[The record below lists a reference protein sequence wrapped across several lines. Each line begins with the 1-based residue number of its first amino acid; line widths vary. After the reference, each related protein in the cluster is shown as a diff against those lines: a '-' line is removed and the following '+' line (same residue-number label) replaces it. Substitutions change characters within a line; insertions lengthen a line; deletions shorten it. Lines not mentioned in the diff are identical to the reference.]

1 MLIGA
6 HQSIA
11 GGVHKAWSPADEDG
25 CEAVQI
31 FTKNA
36 SMWKEPV
43 IAPDQVRAFADA
55 RAKAKAGGAP
65 VLSHDSYLINLC
77 GLEPELRLKSR
88 EALLQEALRCEALGV
103 DYVVLHPGAHMG
115 AGAEAGVAHAAES
128 LAWVLERTRG
138 AKVGLLVEN
147 TAGQGSC
154 IAADLLEVGA
164 ILRGIDQLG
173 GADAKAR
180 AGVCLDTCHTFAAGY
195 DLSTPEGFD
204 ATFALIE
211 REFGV
216 DRIRAMHLNDSKKG
230 LGCRVDRH
238 ERFGEGELGAYPF
251 WRLMN
256 DARLARVV
264 GVLETPPVEKDRAF
278 RDQLR
283 TLRGLVGA
291 AAPAVKAAK
300 PAEEKAPAKGK
311 PRSKR
316 AAKSSP
322 EE

>member
-43 IAPDQVRAFADA
+43 IAPDQARAFADA
-55 RAKAKAGGAP
+55 RAKAKAGSAP

-77 GLEPELRLKSR
+77 GLEPDLRIKSR

-115 AGAEAGVAHAAES
+115 AGAEAGVAHAAEA

-154 IAADLLEVGA
+154 IAANLSEVGA
-164 ILRGIDQLG
+164 ILRGIDQLAG
-173 GADAKAR
+173 GDAKAR

-204 ATFALIE
+204 ATWALIE

-238 ERFGEGELGAYPF
+238 ERFGEGELGKYPF

-256 DARLARVV
+256 DPRLARVV

-278 RDQLR
+278 RDQLL

-291 AAPAVKAAK
+291 EAPAVKAAT
-300 PAEEKAPAKGK
+300 PAEEKPAPK
-311 PRSKR
+311 PRAKR
-316 AAKSSP
+316 KAKSAAD
-322 EE
+322 E